1 MSIQNTK
8 KTIYLVGT
16 NKFKPQPTI
25 EAIKTINKSECV
37 ILSDK
42 PKKFIS
48 QLKRINTR
56 LCLVRQLST
65 TKGIYRFCL

>member
-1 MSIQNTK
+1 MSIQNTKK

-16 NKFKPQPTI
+16 TSLNFNNLTI

-42 PKKFIS
+42 TPKNFYH
-48 QLKRINTR
+48 N
-56 LCLVRQLST
+56 
-65 TKGIYRFCL
+65 